1 MAIVTV
7 LKTEYEMTSI
17 DANDNQLTLVISVS
31 RDAGFAPEV
40 TEEQMMLSIYNQLQ
54 AGFPANAIQANR
66 IRTVREDDLV

>member
-17 DANDNQLTLVISVS
+17 DANDNQLTLIISVS
-31 RDAGFAPEV
+31 RDPGFAPEV
-40 TEEQMMLSIYNQLQ
+40 TEEQMMLAIYNQLQ
-54 AGFPANAIQANR
+54 AGFPSNAIQANR